1 MKLLFLC
8 ALHITI
14 LVSHPAVQDKIKS
27 KEHDI
32 TCNYLNHHL
41 RFLKD
46 ATKDCTKLNLATSIS
61 SADQKLFCDLAGE
74 QVIKNCA
81 TDKACIL
88 EFLQVIKGVPKL

>member
-1 MKLLFLC
+1 MKLLLLC
-8 ALHITI
+8 ALHITTV
-14 LVSHPAVQDKIKS
+14 VSHPVQDKIQS

-46 ATKDCTKLNLATSIS
+46 ATNDCTKMKLNLASATT
-61 SADQKLFCDLAGE
+61 SADQKMFCDLAGE

-88 EFLQVIKGVPKL
+88 EFLQVM